1 VPLPGETAKAPIAPP
16 RLQELLHRAFA
27 GRLHTDFAELKRTFA
42 GLGVTVLAAA
52 SDKTVAVILE
62 RLQRL
67 RVGGR
72 R

>member
-1 VPLPGETAKAPIAPP
+1 V
-16 RLQELLHRAFA
+16 QELLHRAFA
-27 GRLHTDFAELKRTFA
+27 ARLHADFADLKRTFA

-52 SDKTVAVILE
+52 PDKTAAAILE

-67 RVGGR
+67 RVGVR